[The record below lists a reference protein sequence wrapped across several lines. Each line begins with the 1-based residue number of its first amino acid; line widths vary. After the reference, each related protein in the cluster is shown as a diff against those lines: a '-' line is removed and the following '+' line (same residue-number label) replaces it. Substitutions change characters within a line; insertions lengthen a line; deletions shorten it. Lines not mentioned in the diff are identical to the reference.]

1 MTIHMNDSHLVSI
14 AQIQEFL
21 KVAHALDFHAASR
34 KEKYAWLTE
43 ALNKFN
49 YFRLKRKDKS
59 IVKAY
64 LMQNDRLLWSADQT
78 ADSQKAQ

>member
-64 LMQNDRLLWSADQT
+64 LMQNDRLL
-78 ADSQKAQ
+78 